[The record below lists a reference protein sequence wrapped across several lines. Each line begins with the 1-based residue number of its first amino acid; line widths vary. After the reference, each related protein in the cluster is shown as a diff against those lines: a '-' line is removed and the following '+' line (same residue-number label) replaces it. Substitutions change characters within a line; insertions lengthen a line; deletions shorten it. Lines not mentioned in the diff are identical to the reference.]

1 MKRAAIKKSVRFEVL
16 KRDSF
21 ACQYCGQKAPDV
33 VLEVD
38 HITPVAEGGTND
50 ILNLVASCRECN
62 AGKSD
67 RALSDDS
74 VVRKCRNQADNLQA
88 RRQQMEL
95 ISHWHSGL
103 AGIEEEAVDAL
114 EAFWLRAIGADEE
127 TVLTSNAKDDLKR
140 LAKRCGH
147 EIVCMA
153 ITAAAGKLLMA
164 GEASDFVSREEAF
177 NSIGKICGVM
187 KAAEK
192 DPGVER
198 LFYIRGIL
206 RRRLAYVNEK
216 ACIVLLKDAR
226 DAGIEIDY
234 LQDLAKQVTSW
245 TQFRTTVDAVIFGDT
260 TDETRTCCDAKEATD
275 GPHPQH

>member
-1 MKRAAIKKSVRFEVL
+1 MERAAIRKSVRFEVL

-21 ACQYCGQKAPDV
+21 TCQYCGQKAPDV
-33 VLEVD
+33 VLQID
-38 HITPVAEGGTND
+38 HITPVADGGTND
-50 ILNLVASCRECN
+50 ILNLVTSCRECN
-62 AGKSD
+62 SGKSD
-67 RALSDDS
+67 RRLSDDS
-74 VVRKCRNQADNLQA
+74 VVQKCRAQADELQA
-88 RRQQMEL
+88 RRQQVEL
-95 ISHWHSGL
+95 ISRWHMGL
-103 AGIEEEAVDAL
+103 SGIEAEAVDAL
-114 EAFWLRAIGADEE
+114 EAFWLRATGADEQE
-127 TVLTSNAKDDLKR
+127 SLTDNAKDELKR
-140 LAKRCGH
+140 IAKRCGH
-147 EIVCMA
+147 ETVCKA

-164 GEASDFVSREEAF
+164 GEAGDFVAREEAF

-206 RRRLAYVNEK
+206 RRRLFYVNEK

-234 LQDLAKQVTSW
+234 LQELAKQVKSW
-245 TQFRTTVDAVIFGDT
+245 TEFRTIVESNMLGDT
-260 TDETRTCCDAKEATD
+260 DDCTGSSGDATEGTD

>member
-1 MKRAAIKKSVRFEVL
+1 MGRQAIRKSVRFEVL

-21 ACQYCGQKAPDV
+21 TCQYCGQKAPDV

-38 HITPVAEGGTND
+38 HITPVADGGTND
-50 ILNLVASCRECN
+50 ILNLVTSCRECN

-67 RALSDDS
+67 RRLSDDS
-74 VVRKCRNQADNLQA
+74 VVQKCRAQADDLQA
-88 RRQQMEL
+88 RRQQVEL
-95 ISHWHSGL
+95 ISRWHVGL
-103 AGIEEEAVDAL
+103 AGIDAEAVDAL

-127 TVLTSNAKDDLKR
+127 TSLTDNAKDDLKR

-147 EIVCMA
+147 EIVCKA
-153 ITAAAGKLLMA
+153 ITAAAGKLLMN
-164 GEASDFVSREEAF
+164 GETGDFVARDEAF

-192 DPGVER
+192 DPGIER

-206 RRRLAYVNEK
+206 RRRLSYVNEK

-226 DAGIEIDY
+226 DAGIDIDH
-234 LQDLAKQVTSW
+234 LQELSKQVTSW
-245 TQFRTTVDAVIFGDT
+245 TQFRTIVEADMLGDSDDATGT
-260 TDETRTCCDAKEATD
+260 SCDATEATD
-275 GPHPQH
+275 GTHP